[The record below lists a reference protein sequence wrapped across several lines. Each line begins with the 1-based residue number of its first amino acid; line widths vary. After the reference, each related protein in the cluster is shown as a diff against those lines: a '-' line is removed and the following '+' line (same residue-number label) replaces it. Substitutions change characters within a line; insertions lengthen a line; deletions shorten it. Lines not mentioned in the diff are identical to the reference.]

1 MLCPGY
7 GIILA
12 ADSPV
17 ICCDLSTYG
26 TYLCAESEVQMDYY
40 FIAGKR
46 PNTILNAYAYL
57 CGRLWSIRGRARP
70 SYGHSG
76 QLPAGGILYSAPQ
89 KEATYPAS

>member
-1 MLCPGY
+1 MNIRKTARYISHKGVAASAALPFLLSEKGY
-7 GIILA
+7 GIVLA

-57 CGRLWSIRGRARP
+57 CGRL
-70 SYGHSG
+70 
-76 QLPAGGILYSAPQ
+76 
-89 KEATYPAS
+89 